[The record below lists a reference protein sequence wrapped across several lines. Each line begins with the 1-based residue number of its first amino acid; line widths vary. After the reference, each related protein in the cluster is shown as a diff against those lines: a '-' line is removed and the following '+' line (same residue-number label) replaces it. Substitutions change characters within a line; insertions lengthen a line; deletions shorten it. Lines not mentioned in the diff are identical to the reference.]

1 MVPKRP
7 GKICLFMADRTA
19 STARLY
25 PDFSSAALI
34 RPSLLAN
41 SLCRRCSSR
50 SPSAISRRSLC
61 RPLSR
66 SSLSFSRLM
75 ARLLR
80 EDRADRRIFS
90 SCSRLERPSSASF
103 IPERSSSFSSPPRL
117 AASSSLSLSRT
128 RSPRLD
134 FASSRICLAA
144 ARSSRKE
151 VNLASARA
159 RLSWAFPCKASWSS
173 NSPLRLAA
181 RRLASPIFSARD
193 LASDCRLPV
202 CLKQLFS

>member
-41 SLCRRCSSR
+41 SLCSRCSSR
-50 SPSAISRRSLC
+50 SPSAISRRSLW
-61 RPLSR
+61 RALSR
-66 SSLSFSRLM
+66 SSLSLSRLI

-80 EDRADRRIFS
+80 EERSDRSCFS

-103 IPERSSSFSSPPRL
+103 IPERSSSFSRPDRL
-117 AASSSLSLSRT
+117 VASSSLSLSRT
-128 RSPRLD
+128 RSPKLD
-134 FASSRICLAA
+134 FASSRICLAPA
-144 ARSSRKE
+144 SSSRRE
-151 VNLASARA
+151 ANLASARA
-159 RLSWAFPCKASWSS
+159 RLSWAFPCKAS
-173 NSPLRLAA
+173 
-181 RRLASPIFSARD
+181 
-193 LASDCRLPV
+193 
-202 CLKQLFS
+202 